1 MSGGGTAKSVDLRG
15 RWRRLAEVADA
26 FAGTPV
32 AVLGDLVLDRF
43 WYGAVQRISREA
55 PVPIVRLTRARLLPG
70 CAANTVWNLAALGA
84 AVRPVGVA
92 GEDETGRQ
100 LLDLF
105 RERRLSVDGIVS
117 RPGWETPTKTR
128 VLAGTLHGPR
138 QQLVRVDS
146 GEENALPGDLLDRIR
161 ERLEASLDGARAL
174 VLSDYGYGLVEAVW
188 GSDHAGKVPIVALD
202 SRFGL
207 LRYSG
212 LTTATPN
219 EEEFDDA
226 CGAPAGDD
234 EAGLAERGEALR
246 ARQGL
251 KALLVTRGARG
262 MALFEEGA
270 PPVLLPIV
278 GSDQVVDVTGAGDTV
293 ISTYVLALC
302 AGASFLEAAALANVA
317 GGIVVQKHGTATAS
331 VAELKRT
338 LEAWGEGRL

>member
-1 MSGGGTAKSVDLRG
+1 
-15 RWRRLAEVADA
+15 VADA
-26 FAGTPV
+26 FSGTPV

-84 AVRPVGVA
+84 EVRPVGVT

-100 LLDLF
+100 LLGLF
-105 RERRLSVDGIVS
+105 REAGLSVEGIVARS
-117 RPGWETPTKTR
+117 GWETPTKTR
-128 VLAGTLHGPR
+128 ILAGTLHGPR

-146 GEENALPGDLLDRIR
+146 GEENPLPGDLLDRVR
-161 ERLEASLDGARAL
+161 SRLAAALDGARSL
-174 VLSDYGYGLVEAVW
+174 VLSDYGYGLVAAAW
-188 GSDHAGKVPIVALD
+188 RPDLAARVPIVALD

-207 LRYSG
+207 LNYPG

-219 EEEFDDA
+219 EEEFEEA
-226 CGAPAGDD
+226 CGDAAGDD

-262 MALFEEGA
+262 MALFQAEE
-270 PPVLLPIV
+270 PPSFLPIV

-317 GGIVVQKHGTATAS
+317 GGIVVQKHGTAATN
-331 VAELKRT
+331 VAELKKT
-338 LEAWGEGRL
+338 LQAWGEGRL